1 MSYTHAIVLCGGL
14 GTRLGLLGKRHP
26 KQLISL
32 AGKTLF
38 ERYCEQLVALGI
50 TDAEW
55 VFAEHYRSEV
65 ESFLKKHR
73 DQYPLNIAV
82 VYEPVPCGITQALL
96 DQAPKISAT
105 TLFLMGD
112 VFFTDPFATNC
123 PDVDSDTPMVLGVS
137 QPPAEAMSDNCNVS
151 FAEDHVITRI
161 CDKPKPDQ
169 IEGPW
174 AWDGW
179 FLAHPAL
186 FSHLTELHI
195 DPEELRHYLLGDL
208 FERVRASGV
217 SFRAIPG
224 SHWHININTR
234 TDIRAA
240 EEYLAQ
246 KGQA

>member
-38 ERYCEQLVALGI
+38 ERYCEQFVALGI

-55 VFAEHYRSEV
+55 VFAERYRSEV

-73 DQYPLNIAV
+73 EQYAMNISV
-82 VYEPVPCGITQALL
+82 VYEQTPRGITQALL
-96 DQAPKISAT
+96 DQAPKVLDA

-112 VFFTDPFATNC
+112 VFFTDPFATDC
-123 PDVDSDTPMVLGVS
+123 PDVDETIPMALGVS
-137 QPPAEAMSDNCNVS
+137 QPPAKAMSDNCNIA
-151 FAEDHVITRI
+151 FAEDNLITRI
-161 CDKPKPDQ
+161 HDKPKPD
-169 IEGPW
+169 ETNGPW

-179 FLAHPAL
+179 FLVHPAL
-186 FSHLTELHI
+186 FRHLAGLHI
-195 DPEELRHYLLGDL
+195 DPEKLRHYLLGDL

-217 SFRAIPG
+217 AFRAVPG

-234 TDIRAA
+234 ADIHAA
-240 EEYLAQ
+240 EEYLEQRERA
-246 KGQA
+246 